1 MNKQISQEIID
12 KLLNKPTKIF
22 EKFHE
27 ETKIKANPKQNKS
40 RKIPDAWKTI
50 FYKSYP
56 RLPQIFLPAPKKIIL
71 PLMTALKNRRSS
83 RNFGKKPITLE
94 ELSTLFYFTS
104 GLNNSKT
111 GSRFY
116 PSAGGR
122 YPIESYVISL
132 NTELSPGLYHYQI
145 KSHALELLV
154 PFKNFKI
161 SKYFVDSSLIN
172 RAACVVLFCAVFER
186 TTQKYG
192 SRGYRH
198 ILIETGC
205 MLEIAYVMAGA
216 LSFNICAVGGYKDDQ
231 LHSLLDIDGLHE
243 AITGVFVFGHK
254 T

>member
-161 SKYFVDSSLIN
+161 SKS
-172 RAACVVLFCAVFER
+172 
-186 TTQKYG
+186 
-192 SRGYRH
+192 RH
-198 ILIETGC
+198 IMISCYIKFKNIIACEPFATVH
-205 MLEIAYVMAGA
+205 EIIIF
-216 LSFNICAVGGYKDDQ
+216 LSFHFLSSHISI
-231 LHSLLDIDGLHE
+231 L
-243 AITGVFVFGHK
+243 FF
-254 T
+254 